1 MKPPKLLYQVRDAI
15 RLRHYSIRTEEA
27 YIQWIKR
34 YILFHHKKHPRGLGE
49 AEITANLSYLAVN
62 KHVSASTQN
71 QALDRGYRII

>member
-1 MKPPKLLYQVRDAI
+1 MNPPKLIDQVRDAI
-15 RLRHYSIRTEEA
+15 RVHHYSIRTEEA

-34 YILFHHKKHPRGLGE
+34 YILSHHKKYPRGMGE
-49 AEITANLSYLAVN
+49 AEITAYLSYLAVN